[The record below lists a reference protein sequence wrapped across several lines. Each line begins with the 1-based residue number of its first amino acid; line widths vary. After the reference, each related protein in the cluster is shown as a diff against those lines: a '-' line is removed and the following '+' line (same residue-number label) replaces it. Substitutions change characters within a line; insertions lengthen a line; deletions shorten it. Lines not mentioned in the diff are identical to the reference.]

1 MAIQRAFQ
9 AHLERLRHGQRWR
22 TIGAAATVLLLA
34 ACTAV
39 SPATSPPP
47 TPTII
52 SGSPP
57 PIVVSP
63 NGTATARETSPPSTP
78 TDQLPGGTPSS
89 TPPPAPTG
97 ETGGPTV
104 HTFQADVE
112 VADPGDTITLSW
124 RWSGADGATIYHL
137 MPTGQLSEP
146 FWQVEPT
153 GSLQYTISPDRR
165 NHDTFALFLTDDEQ
179 GLVAQATLQ
188 IPLRCPDEWFFSPA
202 PDICPAGPATA
213 SDGAEQHFEH
223 GVMLWNQAE
232 GRIYVLFNE
241 DLQPAWSAYT
251 DRWEEGDPAVDP
263 DIEPPLGFYQPV
275 RGFGLIWR
283 EEPGLRERLGWAI
296 DPERGYRTAL
306 QRTSHARYSD
316 LYIRALGGGVWK
328 LGPNGSSWEHLTTTD

>member
-165 NHDTFALFLTDDEQ
+165 NHDTFALFLT
-179 GLVAQATLQ
+179 
-188 IPLRCPDEWFFSPA
+188 
-202 PDICPAGPATA
+202 
-213 SDGAEQHFEH
+213 
-223 GVMLWNQAE
+223 
-232 GRIYVLFNE
+232 
-241 DLQPAWSAYT
+241 
-251 DRWEEGDPAVDP
+251 
-263 DIEPPLGFYQPV
+263 
-275 RGFGLIWR
+275 
-283 EEPGLRERLGWAI
+283 
-296 DPERGYRTAL
+296 
-306 QRTSHARYSD
+306 
-316 LYIRALGGGVWK
+316 
-328 LGPNGSSWEHLTTTD
+328 